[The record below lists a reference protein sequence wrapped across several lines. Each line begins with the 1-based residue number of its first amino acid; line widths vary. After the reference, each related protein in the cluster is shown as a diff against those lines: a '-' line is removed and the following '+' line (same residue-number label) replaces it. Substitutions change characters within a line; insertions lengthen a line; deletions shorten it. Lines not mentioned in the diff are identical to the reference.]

1 MKKYINKYM
10 VGISLMSMAWW
21 SCTEMDAYKDFIPD
35 GERTYSGKIDSL
47 TVIGGDNRAMV
58 WGLFKADP
66 KIEQA
71 RITWNAGAESIT
83 VPVERT
89 SGVDTLK
96 YIVEGLEENNY
107 TFEVVTIDNE
117 GNESVPVYATGS
129 TYGARYQQALNHR
142 PIASSNLTV
151 WDANTKLAFGEID
164 EASGALYSEVVYTD
178 SEGNEH
184 SIKVDLDTE
193 ELLLEDFPV
202 GEVYKMRTFYRPEAY
217 SMDTFST
224 DYSSKVPKITY
235 MRNMQVP
242 FEAESRSGRW
252 GNLAGWTTNDN
263 AKIHNGYG
271 GWDQWNSNIFNLE
284 SGWGAPAVNNGKIY
298 QTFDVP
304 AGSFTFRIKDLRDT
318 NLTEND
324 NAYLVVTRGSEL
336 PDVANLDTAI
346 GYAHIVNGKSLGELR
361 VDFEIEEGPVQISV
375 GYLTTQADGW
385 PGRYCNIRAFDF
397 TQH

>member
-1 MKKYINKYM
+1 MNKNINKYIL
-10 VGISLMSMAWW
+10 GLSFLSMTWW

-35 GERTYSGKIDSL
+35 GEKTYSGKIDSL
-47 TVIGGDNRAMV
+47 TIIGGDHRVMV

-71 RITWNAGAESIT
+71 RISWNAGAESIT
-83 VPVERT
+83 VPINRT

-96 YIVEGLEENNY
+96 HIVEDLEENNF

-129 TYGARYQQALNHR
+129 AYGERYRTALNHR
-142 PIASSNLTV
+142 PIATSNLTV
-151 WDANTKLAFGEID
+151 WDSNTKLVFGEID
-164 EASGALYSEVVYTD
+164 DTSGALYSEVAYID
-178 SEGNEH
+178 AAGAEH
-184 SIKVDLDTE
+184 IVKVPLDTE
-193 ELLLEDFPV
+193 EVVLENYSV
-202 GEVYKMRTFYRPEAY
+202 GEAFKVRTFYRPEAY

-224 DYSSKVPKITY
+224 VYSTNIPKVTY

-242 FEAESRSGRW
+242 FEAEARSGRW
-252 GNLAGWTTNDN
+252 GNLAHWTTNDN
-263 AKIHNGYG
+263 AKIHGGYG
-271 GWDQWNSNIFNLE
+271 GWDEWNNNIFNLE

-304 AGSFTFRIKDLRDT
+304 VGSFTFKIKDLRDT

-324 NAYLVVTRGSEL
+324 DAYLVVVLGDEL
-336 PDVANLDTAI
+336 PDVENLDSAI
-346 GYAHIVNGKSLGELR
+346 GYTQIIAGKALGELK

-375 GYLTTQADGW
+375 GYLTTQPDGS